1 MTWTFTLTETSN
13 GAYSSKGVRDTG
25 NVVSMQSGEDELYRV
40 FLEAYETEVSLG
52 TLPSRALFLVISA
65 AKKNWLT
72 EYNDECFGSWFVN
85 NPTSTERY
93 VYDGRDFLLTYHNE
107 SEQPEWQIYLKAK
120 DEATI
125 EIFSS
130 LV

>member
-25 NVVSMQSGEDELYRV
+25 NVVSIQSGEDELYRV
-40 FLEAYETEVSLG
+40 FLEAYEMEVSLG
-52 TLPSRALFLVISA
+52 TLPNRALFLVISA
-65 AKKNWLT
+65 AKKNWLA
-72 EYNDECFGSWFVN
+72 EYN
-85 NPTSTERY
+85 
-93 VYDGRDFLLTYHNE
+93 GRDFLLTYHNE
-107 SEQPEWQIYLKAK
+107 SEQPEWQIYVKAK